1 VWARTGGASA
11 SSRSSSFVDSARVVL
26 RAGHGGRGSS
36 SFRHEPFVPRGGP
49 DGGDGGRGGSLSL
62 KATNQLTDLSIYK
75 RRPRWQAEPGA
86 DGAGGRKTGR
96 NGADLVLE
104 VPVGTLVLDSDGG
117 LIADLAHQD
126 ATALVAR
133 GGLGGRGNVHFK
145 SSTRHAP
152 DYAEPGLKGD
162 ELTVTLDLKLIA
174 DVGLVGAPN
183 AGKSSLLSALTAAH
197 PKVADY
203 PFTTLDPA
211 LGVAESA
218 GGRFVIAEIPGL
230 VEGASRG
237 AGLGHRFLRHA
248 ERTRVLVYVVDGS
261 AADPWQDL
269 AAVSAEVER
278 FSPELARRPHIVAVN
293 KLDLDAAKALRRRSR
308 RKDVLFVSALT
319 GEGLPKLL
327 DAMVAAIASAPE
339 PATPARPATVRLP
352 VAVAGLVVE
361 RTAWGFALRGDRVE
375 RLVERTDL
383 ESEGSLE
390 RFQVELDRLGVGAA
404 LESAGVQPGDTV
416 RVADTEFEYQ
426 P

>member
-1 VWARTGGASA
+1 VWARTAGASA
-11 SSRSSSFVDSARVVL
+11 SSRRSSFVDSARVVL

-49 DGGDGGRGGSLSL
+49 DGGDGGRGGSVVLT
-62 KATNQLTDLSIYK
+62 ATNQLTDLSNYK
-75 RRPRWQAEPGA
+75 RRSRWQAEPGA

-96 NGADLVLE
+96 NGADLLLD

-126 ATALVAR
+126 ASAVVVR
-133 GGLGGRGNVHFK
+133 GGAGGRGNVHFK
-145 SSTRHAP
+145 SSTRRAP

-183 AGKSSLLSALTAAH
+183 AGKSSLLAALTAAR
-197 PKVADY
+197 PKVANY

-261 AADPWQDL
+261 AADPWRDL
-269 AAVSAEVER
+269 ATVSAEVER
-278 FSPELARRPHIVAVN
+278 FSPELGRRPHIVAVN
-293 KLDLDAAKALRRRSR
+293 KLDLVATRAVRKRSR
-308 RKDVLFVSALT
+308 RKGVHFVSALT
-319 GEGLPKLL
+319 GEGL
-327 DAMVAAIASAPE
+327 DEVMGAMVAGIASAPE
-339 PATPARPATVRLP
+339 PSTPARPATIRLP
-352 VAVAGLVVE
+352 TAAPGLHVE
-361 RTAWGFALRGDRVE
+361 RTAWGFAVRGDRVE
-375 RLVERTDL
+375 KLVERTDL

-390 RFQVELDRLGVGAA
+390 RFQAELDRIGVSEA

-416 RVADTEFEYQ
+416 RIGGTEFEYQ

>member
-1 VWARTGGASA
+1 MWARTGGASA

-183 AGKSSLLSALTAAH
+183 AGKSSLLGALTAAH

-308 RKDVLFVSALT
+308 RKDVLFLSART

-352 VAVAGLVVE
+352 VAVAGMVVE

>member
-1 VWARTGGASA
+1 M
-11 SSRSSSFVDSARVVL
+11 
-26 RAGHGGRGSS
+26 
-36 SFRHEPFVPRGGP
+36 PRGGP
-49 DGGDGGRGGSLSL
+49 DGGDGGRGGSISV
-62 KATNQLTDLSIYK
+62 KATNQLTDLSLYK
-75 RRPRWQAEPGA
+75 RRSRWQAEPGA

-96 NGADLVLE
+96 NGADLLLD
-104 VPVGTLVLDSDGG
+104 VPVGTIVLDGDGG
-117 LIADLAHQD
+117 LIADLALQD

-133 GGLGGRGNVHFK
+133 GGAGGRGNVHFK
-145 SSTRHAP
+145 SSRRQAP

-162 ELTVTLDLKLIA
+162 EVTVTLDLKLIA

-183 AGKSSLLSALTAAH
+183 AGKSSLLAALTAAH

-211 LGVAESA
+211 LGVAEST

-269 AAVSAEVER
+269 AAVSAEIER
-278 FSPELARRPHIVAVN
+278 FSFELAHRPHIVAVN
-293 KLDLDAAKALRRRSR
+293 KLDLEVTRRLRRRSR
-308 RKDVLFVSALT
+308 RKGVHFVSALT
-319 GEGLPKLL
+319 GEGLPELVE
-327 DAMVAAIASAPE
+327 AMVAGLATAPE
-339 PATPARPATVRLP
+339 PAPPAPPAKVKLP
-352 VAVAGLVVE
+352 AIRTAGVVVE
-361 RTAWGFALRGDRVE
+361 RTVWGFAVRGDRVE
-375 RLVERTDL
+375 TLVEQTDL
-383 ESEGSLE
+383 ESDASLE
-390 RFQVELDRLGVGAA
+390 RFQVELDRMGVNEA

-416 RVADTEFEYQ
+416 RVAGTEFEYQ